1 MCIIFGRI
9 ICEENK
15 MENILKFNGPEF
27 KIMQIAD
34 VQENAQVNPDT
45 IKLISLAVKR
55 EKPDLVVFTGDQIQG
70 YDSSYK
76 TDAEEKIKNTI
87 KEFIGAL
94 DGTPFCFTFGNH
106 DDNAGVSKKKQLE
119 FYENSGNCF
128 VGSMRDSEE
137 DIGTQFLT
145 VKDIDGES
153 DILGLYLID
162 TWKKQ
167 NNASAYSPIKK
178 EQVKWYTDTREENR
192 KSDGS
197 YLDSVVF
204 QHIPFPEFYD
214 VLEKV
219 SPFKKGAVEAFRSRK
234 NTFWALDD
242 ETVSK
247 GGFMGESPAVP
258 EINNGEFE
266 AVSEKGD
273 VIGVFVGHDHIN
285 SFVKNLK
292 GVDLGYTQ
300 GAGFNTYGPG
310 DKRGVRVFVFNR
322 EDIRNYQTYT
332 VTMGEL
338 CDYKPSKP
346 LQEFIYCNMP
356 TSVDEVV
363 TNVKRAAILSAGVY
377 GAARL
382 AKFIFK
388 K

>member
-1 MCIIFGRI
+1 MD
-9 ICEENK
+9 K
-15 MENILKFNGPEF
+15 ILKFNNGKF

-34 VQENAQVNPDT
+34 VQENAVLNEDT
-45 IKLISLAVKR
+45 VKLITLAVER

-70 YDSSYK
+70 YDKSYRA
-76 TDAEEKIKNTI
+76 DAQSKVKNTI
-87 KEFIGAL
+87 EEFIKPLG
-94 DGTPFCFTFGNH
+94 DIPFCITFGNH
-106 DDNAGVSKKKQLE
+106 DEDCGVSKLMQKE
-119 FYENSGNCF
+119 FYEGAGNCVF
-128 VGSMRDSEE
+128 GEIRDEKE
-137 DIGTQFLT
+137 DIGTHL
-145 VKDIDGES
+145 VKIRDSEGKKDVF
-153 DILGLYLID
+153 GLYFID

-167 NNASAYSPIKK
+167 NNASAYAPVKK
-178 EQVKWYTDTREENR
+178 EQIEWYRNKREEN
-192 KSDGS
+192 KNDEGK
-197 YLDSVVF
+197 YLDSFVF

-234 NTFWALDD
+234 NTFWALDG
-242 ETVSK
+242 ETIAR

-258 EINNGEFE
+258 EINNGEFD

-273 VIGVFVGHDHIN
+273 VLGVFVGHDHVN

-310 DKRGVRVFVFNR
+310 DKRGVRVFVLSEN
-322 EDIRNYQTYT
+322 DIRSYETYT

-338 CDYKPSKP
+338 CENFKASKP

-363 TNVKRAAILSAGVY
+363 TNVKRAAVVSAVAYGVSRAVKY
-377 GAARL
+377 L
-382 AKFIFK
+382 MK
-388 K
+388 

>member
-1 MCIIFGRI
+1 MD
-9 ICEENK
+9 K
-15 MENILKFNGPEF
+15 ILKFNGSKF

-45 IKLISLAVKR
+45 LKLISLAVKK

-76 TDAEEKIKNTI
+76 TDAEKKVESTI
-87 KEFIGAL
+87 KTFIDAL
-94 DGTPFCFTFGNH
+94 DGAAFCFTFGNH
-106 DDNAGVSKKKQLE
+106 DDNAGISKQKQLE
-119 FYENSGNCF
+119 FYKNSGNCF
-128 VGSMRDSEE
+128 VGRMRDSEE

-145 VKDIDGES
+145 VKDVDGES
-153 DILGLYLID
+153 DILGLYLFD
-162 TWKKQ
+162 TWKKP
-167 NNASAYSPIKK
+167 NNASAYDPIKK
-178 EQVKWYTDTREENR
+178 EQVQWYRDVREEN
-192 KSDGS
+192 KKEDGA

-214 VLEKV
+214 VLDKV

-242 ETVSK
+242 ETIAK

-258 EINNGEFE
+258 EINNGQFE

-273 VIGVFVGHDHIN
+273 IIGVFVGHDHNN
-285 SFVKNLK
+285 SFIKNLN

-310 DKRGVRVFVFNR
+310 DKRGVRVFVFDR
-322 EDIRNYQTYT
+322 EDTRNYETYT

-346 LQEFIYCNMP
+346 LQEFVYCNMP

-363 TNVKRAAILSAGVY
+363 TNLKRVAVLTAGVY
-377 GAARL
+377 GASRL
-382 AKFIFK
+382 VRFIFGRK
-388 K
+388 